1 MRCDAIPLVVSA
13 SRWDP
18 IRRSL
23 PVRLIGL
30 TAMGATADFLAVLAG
45 SAESKAVGTLLLGII
60 AMTAARLIGGAEWST
75 LAFAA
80 VVLVALSK
88 RFAAGGVNTAKPN
101 MKAKIVVITG
111 AATGEWMDGAGAP
124 QRGRS
129 RCGAILSAHR
139 CHGMPAQF
147 AAPC

>member
-1 MRCDAIPLVVSA
+1 
-13 SRWDP
+13 
-18 IRRSL
+18 
-23 PVRLIGL
+23 
-30 TAMGATADFLAVLAG
+30 MGATADFLAVLAG

-60 AMTAARLIGGAEWST
+60 AMTAARLIGGAQWAT

-88 RFAAGGVNTAKPN
+88 RFAGGGVNTAKPN

-111 AATGEWMDGAGAP
+111 AATGEWRGDARAP

-129 RCGAILSAHR
+129 RCRAILSAR
-139 CHGMPAQF
+139 CHGVPAQP